1 MAVDTKRILKLLA
14 KDPKYKKK
22 LGTRVPTT
30 ASMKK
35 QLMKGAKVSGYMAK
49 DGGYIVKKRKKTVKK
64 RKK

>member
-1 MAVDTKRILKLLA
+1 MAVDRDRILKLLA

-22 LGTRVPTT
+22 FGTKVGDFAQIRKALGGT
-30 ASMKK
+30 
-35 QLMKGAKVSGYMAK
+35 QVSGYMAK

>member
-1 MAVDTKRILKLLA
+1 MSIRLSKDVIKRLQK
-14 KDPKYKKK
+14 KYKKK
-22 LGTRVPTT
+22 LGTRVGDP
-30 ASMKK
+30 ASMRK